1 MGNDSGSGFPKEKS
15 GVSDDRLLLISDLLR
30 LRGRVF
36 EMEGESD
43 AYRRITEAVEA
54 LKIKEE
60 VRGEPVHQG

>member
-1 MGNDSGSGFPKEKS
+1 M
-15 GVSDDRLLLISDLLR
+15 SDDRLLLISDLLR